1 MSSRP
6 VIQQTDPHAS
16 THIERHV
23 WVISGVLILGMI
35 MSILDTTIVNV
46 ALHTLSHDL
55 HSPLSQVQWVIT
67 GYLLALAAVIPVTGW
82 AARRF
87 GAKQVYMTSLVLFTA
102 GSALCG
108 LANSTTSLV
117 VFRVLQGAGGGMIMP
132 VAMMIMA
139 QVAGPQRMGRVM
151 GYVSMPAMLAPIL
164 GPVVG
169 GLILE
174 NLHWSWIFFVNVPIG
189 IVAFVLGW
197 RMLPH
202 TDSGEAGRLDVLG
215 LALLPAGFA
224 AFIYGISE
232 LGSGEAFGSGKV
244 IVPSI
249 VGVVLIVLFCIHA
262 LRIERPLL
270 DIRMYA
276 NRVFAGAAFVN
287 FGLGAALFGAMIL
300 VPLYYQEV
308 RGQSVVNTGLLTGPQ
323 GLGALMAMPLASRL
337 TQRFSGGR
345 VALGGVSLLC
355 VSTIPFTFIGAHTSI
370 VAISL
375 VLVVRGLSIGL
386 CFMPAMTA
394 AFGAM
399 RPEQISDATPQI
411 NALQRTGGAIGT
423 AVLAVV
429 LQRAGAHA
437 VTPADQASA
446 FDTAYWWA
454 LGIAALSL
462 IPCHHAAAGRA
473 PPGRGRVARGAPR
486 RVLERPAR
494 SRRPSGPER
503 PHRHGART
511 TEPSSATVASSA
523 EGPAQAEGSTGG
535 GVARPSWSSSARPS
549 DMCFAALRRLRGRD
563 THLIG
568 SEVSHAQME
577 LLIELS
583 EQGPLSAGELALA
596 AQLTPATV
604 THDARPPR
612 RQCGHVQRTRG
623 ADDRRVVVTRLTP
636 QGERKAKASV
646 PRGRRAGEQA
656 LRRRGCRGLASRHTG
671 PRALGNGLRRDAP
684 PDGLECAR
692 PLR

>member
-1 MSSRP
+1 MSSRRT
-6 VIQQTDPHAS
+6 IEQGDPSAS
-16 THIERHV
+16 TKIERHV
-23 WVISGVLILGMI
+23 WVVCGVVILGMI

-55 HSPLSQVQWVIT
+55 HSPLAQVQWVIT

-151 GYVSMPAMLAPIL
+151 GYVSMPAMIAPIL

-189 IVAFVLGW
+189 LIAFVLGW

-202 TDSGEAGRLDVLG
+202 TDSGEAGNLDILG

-232 LGSGEAFGSGKV
+232 LGSGSALGSGKV
-244 IVPSI
+244 IVPCI
-249 VGVVLIVLFCIHA
+249 AGVVLIVVFCFHA
-262 LRIERPLL
+262 LRVERPLL

-276 NRVFAGAAFVN
+276 NRVFAGAAFTN

-308 RGQSVVNTGLLTGPQ
+308 RGQSVINTGLLTGPQ
-323 GLGALMAMPLASRL
+323 GIGALIAMPLASRL

-345 VALGGVSLLC
+345 VAMCGVSLLC
-355 VSTIPFTFIGAHTSI
+355 ISTVPFTFIGANTSI

-386 CFMPAMTA
+386 CFMPAMSA
-394 AFGAM
+394 AFSAM
-399 RPEQISDATPQI
+399 RPDQISDATPQI

-429 LQRAGAHA
+429 LQRAGVHAH
-437 VTPADQASA
+437 TPEELASA

-462 IPCHHAAAGRA
+462 IPCLMLLRA
-473 PPGRGRVARGAPR
+473 
-486 RVLERPAR
+486 ERPQSEAE
-494 SRRPSGPER
+494 PVVER
-503 PHRHGART
+503 Q
-511 TEPSSATVASSA
+511 E
-523 EGPAQAEGSTGG
+523 
-535 GVARPSWSSSARPS
+535 
-549 DMCFAALRRLRGRD
+549 
-563 THLIG
+563 
-568 SEVSHAQME
+568 
-577 LLIELS
+577 
-583 EQGPLSAGELALA
+583 ALA
-596 AQLTPATV
+596 
-604 THDARPPR
+604 DAV
-612 RQCGHVQRTRG
+612 GV
-623 ADDRRVVVTRLTP
+623 
-636 QGERKAKASV
+636 
-646 PRGRRAGEQA
+646 
-656 LRRRGCRGLASRHTG
+656 
-671 PRALGNGLRRDAP
+671 
-684 PDGLECAR
+684 
-692 PLR
+692 

>member
-1 MSSRP
+1 MSSRDR
-6 VIQQTDPHAS
+6 VIGQADPAAS
-16 THIERHV
+16 TRIERHV
-23 WVISGVLILGMI
+23 WVICGVVILGMM

-117 VFRVLQGAGGGMIMP
+117 LFRVLQGAGGGMIMP
-132 VAMMIMA
+132 VSMMIMA

-174 NLHWSWIFFVNVPIG
+174 NLHWSWIFFVNIPIG
-189 IVAFVLGW
+189 VLAFVLGW

-202 TDSGEAGRLDVLG
+202 TDSGEAGRLDLLG
-215 LALLPAGFA
+215 LAMLPAGFA
-224 AFIYGISE
+224 AMIYGVSRLGSGAA
-232 LGSGEAFGSGKV
+232 LGSGEV
-244 IVPSI
+244 ILPTLA
-249 VGVVLIVLFCIHA
+249 GLVLIVLFCFHA

-270 DIRMYA
+270 DIRLYA
-276 NRVFAGAAFVN
+276 NRVFAGAAFTN

-308 RGQSVVNTGLLTGPQ
+308 RGESVVNTGLLTGPQ
-323 GLGALMAMPLASRL
+323 GVGALIAMPLASRL
-337 TQRFSGGR
+337 TQRFGGGR
-345 VALGGVSLLC
+345 VALAGVSVLC
-355 VSTIPFTFIGAHTSI
+355 LSTLPLTFVGADTSI

-386 CFMPAMTA
+386 CFMPAMSA
-394 AFGAM
+394 AFSAM
-399 RPEQISDATPQI
+399 RPDQISDATPQI

-429 LQRAGAHA
+429 LQRSGVNSHS
-437 VTPADQASA
+437 PAALASA

-462 IPCHHAAAGRA
+462 IPCVVLLRA
-473 PPGRGRVARGAPR
+473 
-486 RVLERPAR
+486 ERPQR
-494 SRRPSGPER
+494 QSER
-503 PHRHGART
+503 
-511 TEPSSATVASSA
+511 
-523 EGPAQAEGSTGG
+523 
-535 GVARPSWSSSARPS
+535 
-549 DMCFAALRRLRGRD
+549 
-563 THLIG
+563 
-568 SEVSHAQME
+568 
-577 LLIELS
+577 
-583 EQGPLSAGELALA
+583 LA
-596 AQLTPATV
+596 AHPESLA
-604 THDARPPR
+604 DAV
-612 RQCGHVQRTRG
+612 GV
-623 ADDRRVVVTRLTP
+623 
-636 QGERKAKASV
+636 
-646 PRGRRAGEQA
+646 
-656 LRRRGCRGLASRHTG
+656 
-671 PRALGNGLRRDAP
+671 
-684 PDGLECAR
+684 
-692 PLR
+692 

>member
-1 MSSRP
+1 MSSH
-6 VIQQTDPHAS
+6 QTIAQGDPSAS

-23 WVISGVLILGMI
+23 WVVCGVVILGMI

-67 GYLLALAAVIPVTGW
+67 GYLLSLAAVIPVTGW

-87 GAKQVYMTSLVLFTA
+87 GAKQVYLTSLVLFTA

-108 LANSTTSLV
+108 LADSTTSLV

-151 GYVSMPAMLAPIL
+151 GYVSMPAMIAPIL

-189 IVAFVLGW
+189 LIAFVLGW

-202 TDSGEAGRLDVLG
+202 TDSGEAGNLDILG

-232 LGSGEAFGSGKV
+232 LGSGSALGSGKV
-244 IVPSI
+244 IVPCI
-249 VGVVLIVLFCIHA
+249 AGAVLVVVFCFHA
-262 LRIERPLL
+262 LRVERPLL

-276 NRVFAGAAFVN
+276 NRVFAGAAFTN

-308 RGQSVVNTGLLTGPQ
+308 RGQSVINTGLLTGPQ
-323 GLGALMAMPLASRL
+323 GIGALIAMPLASRL

-345 VALGGVSLLC
+345 VAMAGVSLLC
-355 VSTIPFTFIGAHTSI
+355 ISTVPFTSIGANTSI

-386 CFMPAMTA
+386 CFMPAMSA
-394 AFGAM
+394 AFSAM
-399 RPEQISDATPQI
+399 RPDQISDATPQI

-429 LQRAGAHA
+429 LQRAG
-437 VTPADQASA
+437 V
-446 FDTAYWWA
+446 
-454 LGIAALSL
+454 
-462 IPCHHAAAGRA
+462 
-473 PPGRGRVARGAPR
+473 
-486 RVLERPAR
+486 
-494 SRRPSGPER
+494 
-503 PHRHGART
+503 GAR
-511 TEPSSATVASSA
+511 
-523 EGPAQAEGSTGG
+523 
-535 GVARPSWSSSARPS
+535 
-549 DMCFAALRRLRGRD
+549 
-563 THLIG
+563 
-568 SEVSHAQME
+568 
-577 LLIELS
+577 
-583 EQGPLSAGELALA
+583 
-596 AQLTPATV
+596 
-604 THDARPPR
+604 
-612 RQCGHVQRTRG
+612 
-623 ADDRRVVVTRLTP
+623 
-636 QGERKAKASV
+636 
-646 PRGRRAGEQA
+646 
-656 LRRRGCRGLASRHTG
+656 
-671 PRALGNGLRRDAP
+671 
-684 PDGLECAR
+684 
-692 PLR
+692 